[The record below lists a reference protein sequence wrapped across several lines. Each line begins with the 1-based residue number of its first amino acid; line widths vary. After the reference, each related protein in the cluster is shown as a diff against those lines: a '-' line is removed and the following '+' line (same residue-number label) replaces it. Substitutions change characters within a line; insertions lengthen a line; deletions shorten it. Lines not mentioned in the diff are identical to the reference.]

1 MFQSVNAKTKQLLK
15 NIPFESL
22 PSIRAK
28 ISKLDECF
36 KAGKY
41 NSVSSRKDLLL
52 DYYDLI
58 EENKAPFA
66 DMISLEM
73 GKIKTEAQAEVKK
86 SMDLLKFYAKES
98 ETYEKM
104 MFVNP
109 SSRICPQGI
118 VFKIVPFNF
127 PLWIAIKTAGP
138 NLAAGNTML
147 IRPPDT
153 APQTYELFE
162 KEANKRGLNH
172 IQIAFSDPNHT
183 EEIIADERVVGATFT
198 GSTVAG
204 RKIASIA
211 AKNLKSYIVELGGA
225 DPFIVWNDVYLEEAV
240 SGVYRGRLANLGQ
253 ICNSPKRVLVHTDI
267 FDRFRDR
274 LIAKI
279 KKEFKQ
285 EIILANSRVI
295 QRLTHQLG
303 EIVSDEATKILFFCY
318 ELNGIKRTYEEASF
332 ESEIKRAVALSEIRE
347 NITNIKLLAPPV
359 FETLASTSVTHR
371 EEIFGPVFS
380 LKRVSSL
387 EETTDTA
394 NQTSYGLCGS
404 VLVNDEKVSKNLF
417 DQIKCGGFF
426 VNTLPTSYWNMPWGG
441 TKDSG
446 VGRECAF
453 DGFSNFVTRKTV
465 I

>member
-1 MFQSVNAKTKQLLK
+1 MFKSVNAKTKQLLK
-15 NIPFESL
+15 SVPFESL
-22 PSIRAK
+22 PSIRNK
-28 ISKLDECF
+28 ISQLDDCF

-41 NSVSSRKDLLL
+41 EAVSSRKDLLF

-73 GKIKTEAQAEVKK
+73 GKLKAEAQAEVQK
-86 SMDLLKFYAKES
+86 SMELLKFYAKES

-104 MFVNP
+104 MMANP

-127 PLWIAIKTAGP
+127 PLWIAMKTAGP

-162 KEANKRGLNH
+162 KEAKKRGLNH
-172 IQIAFSDPNHT
+172 IQIAFSDPSHT

-198 GSTVAG
+198 GSTASG
-204 RKIASIA
+204 RKIAAIA
-211 AKNLKSYIVELGGA
+211 AKHLKPYIVELGGV

-240 SGVYRGRLANLGQ
+240 SGVYRGRVANLGQ
-253 ICNSPKRVLVHTDI
+253 VCSSPKRILVHTDI

-279 KKEFKQ
+279 KKDFKQ
-285 EIILANSRVI
+285 DISLANSRV
-295 QRLTHQLG
+295 HQKLLQQLR
-303 EIVSDEATKILFFCY
+303 EIVSDEATKILYFCF
-318 ELNGIKRTYEEASF
+318 ELNGIKRTYEESSF
-332 ESEIKRAVALSEIRE
+332 DSEIKRALALSEIRE
-347 NITNIKLLAPPV
+347 NISNLKLLAPPV
-359 FETLASTSVTHR
+359 FETLASTSATQR

-380 LKRVSSL
+380 LKRVSSF
-387 EETTDTA
+387 EEATDIA
-394 NQTSYGLCGS
+394 NQTSYGLCSS
-404 VLVNDEKVSKNLF
+404 VLANDEKISKNF
-417 DQIKCGGFF
+417 FEQIKCGGFF
-426 VNTLPTSYWNMPWGG
+426 INTLPNSYWNLPWGG

-446 VGRECAF
+446 VGRECAL
-453 DGFSNFVTRKTV
+453 DGFSNFVTRKT
-465 I
+465 II